1 MMHYRY
7 FPHKELFCMASNTN
21 LNFMRLSISS
31 TLHEEEKKK
40 KSPNTKKVSSPVMG
54 EREDLSTKVAQSVL
68 LDEGF

>member
-31 TLHEEEKKK
+31 TLHEEGKK
-40 KSPNTKKVSSPVMG
+40 KSRTQKKVTSPVMG

>member
-40 KSPNTKKVSSPVMG
+40 SLTQKKVTSPVMG

>member
-1 MMHYRY
+1 
-7 FPHKELFCMASNTN
+7 MASNTN

-40 KSPNTKKVSSPVMG
+40 NPPTQKKVTSPVMG